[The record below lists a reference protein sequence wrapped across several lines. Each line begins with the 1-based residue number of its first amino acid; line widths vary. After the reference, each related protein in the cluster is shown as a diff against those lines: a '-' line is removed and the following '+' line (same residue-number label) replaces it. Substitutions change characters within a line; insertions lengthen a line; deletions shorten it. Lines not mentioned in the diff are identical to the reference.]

1 MWETVKQ
8 EAKMNLQGHR
18 GVLFGWQVASV
29 AAFFLFLF
37 FCVSSLYLFLV
48 NTEMFRL
55 IGVFRNELTLALSCT
70 AAVIVGLILLL
81 FSVYV
86 RYRKDTA
93 FFLLDEEGSCERI
106 SVSDCVRLLTL
117 YSVTFFK
124 KIGCFLLCLL
134 PFGAASAGI
143 LVLLGCGIE
152 AVALGI
158 LLVGEAVILVAGV
171 FFACVLVGRY
181 ALVTDC
187 YRKNPSASLK
197 AIFRES
203 ISLMNGK
210 SLHLFRLKC
219 RNFPKRVFSLLILTA
234 PYFLTYCKASEALLA
249 KGIKNPVLSKE
260 TKPEKAVVFYCRR
273 RTV

>member
-18 GVLFGWQVASV
+18 GVLFGRQVASV
-29 AAFFLFLF
+29 AAFFLFLI
-37 FCVSSLYLFLV
+37 FCLSSLYLFLV
-48 NTEMFRL
+48 NTEVLRL
-55 IGVFRNELTLALSCT
+55 IGVFRNELTLALTCAS
-70 AAVIVGLILLL
+70 AVIVGLILLL
-81 FSVYV
+81 FSAYM
-86 RYRKDTA
+86 RYRKDSA
-93 FFLLDEEGSCERI
+93 FFFLDEEIACGRV

-117 YSVTFFK
+117 YTVTLLK

-134 PFGAASAGI
+134 PFFAASVGI
-143 LVLLGCGIE
+143 FLLLRRGIE
-152 AVALGI
+152 TVALII
-158 LLVGEAVILVAGV
+158 LLIGDAVFLLSGLL
-171 FFACVLVGRY
+171 FACVLVGRY

-234 PYFLTYCKASEALLA
+234 PYFLTYCKVSETLLA
-249 KGIKNPVLSKE
+249 KGIKNPVLSQE
-260 TKPEKAVVFYCRR
+260 TKPEKTIVFYCRR

>member
-8 EAKMNLQGHR
+8 EAKMDLQGHW
-18 GVLFGWQVASV
+18 GVLFGRQIASV
-29 AAFFLFLF
+29 SAFSLFLL
-37 FCVSSLYLFLV
+37 FCLSGLYLFLV

-55 IGVFRNELTLALSCT
+55 IGVFRNELTLALSCA
-70 AAVIVGLILLL
+70 AAVIVGLLLLL
-81 FSVYV
+81 FSVYM
-86 RYRKDTA
+86 RYRKDSA
-93 FFLLDEEGSCERI
+93 FFLLDEEVSCGRV

-117 YSVTFFK
+117 YTVTLLK

-134 PFGAASAGI
+134 PFFAASAVI
-143 LVLLGCGIE
+143 LFLLRQGIE
-152 AVALGI
+152 SVALGV
-158 LLVGEAVILVAGV
+158 LLSGDAVILLAGL
-171 FFACVLVGRY
+171 FFACVFPNRY

-203 ISLMNGK
+203 ITRMNGK
-210 SLHLFRLKC
+210 SLHLFCLKC

-234 PYFLTYCKASEALLA
+234 PYFLTYCKASETLLA

>member
-8 EAKMNLQGHR
+8 EAKMDLRGHR
-18 GVLFGWQVASV
+18 GVLFGRQIASV

-48 NTEMFRL
+48 NTEVFRL
-55 IGVFRNELTLALSCT
+55 IGVFRNALTLALTCAS
-70 AAVIVGLILLL
+70 AVIVGLILLL
-81 FSVYV
+81 FSAYM
-86 RYRKDTA
+86 RYRKDSA
-93 FFLLDEEGSCERI
+93 FFLLDEEIACGRV
-106 SVSDCVRLLTL
+106 SVSDCVKLLTL
-117 YSVTFFK
+117 YTVMLLK
-124 KIGCFLLCLL
+124 KIGCFLLCLM
-134 PFGAASAGI
+134 PFFTASAVI
-143 LVLLGCGIE
+143 LFLLRQGIE
-152 AVALGI
+152 SVALGV
-158 LLVGEAVILVAGV
+158 LLAGDAVILLAGLFFAGV
-171 FFACVLVGRY
+171 FPNRY

-197 AIFRES
+197 TIFRES

-219 RNFPKRVFSLLILTA
+219 RNFPKRVLSLLILTA

-249 KGIKNPVLSKE
+249 KGIKNPVLSQE
-260 TKPEKAVVFYCRR
+260 TKPEKTIVFYCRR